1 MYVVANTISRNMAE
15 AADLRWSDIDN
26 LRNIAPNSTISNM
39 DEVEEISDSVS
50 NNDNYRNIHIN
61 NNGEGVMGFLSVRDD
76 LDVIESIF
84 NEVEDRC
91 VVRLIFD
98 EEK

>member
-1 MYVVANTISRNMAE
+1 MTE
-15 AADLRWSDIDN
+15 AAGLWWSDSDSDSDN

-39 DEVEEISDSVS
+39 DEVEEISDSDS

-61 NNGEGVMGFLSVRDD
+61 NYREGVMGLLSVRDH

-84 NEVEDRC
+84 NEVEDRY
-91 VVRLIFD
+91 VVRDSD
-98 EEK
+98 EDW